1 MKSKILRTIVL
12 FSMMLSITGCGL
24 LSKMFHK
31 NGTGDTE
38 IVAGTQNMYQIK
50 HEYTQY
56 QVDSMCVVDNLPQ
69 MFEGW
74 YRQAYQ
80 DYETGKYVIRYSYI
94 KEKSNNN
101 EMIYIVTERGDIY
114 VVSKRKVVTE

>member
-1 MKSKILRTIVL
+1 MKNKFLSFIVL
-12 FSMMLSITGCGL
+12 ASMMLSITGCGL
-24 LSKMFHK
+24 LTKMFHK
-31 NGTGDTE
+31 NDVDNTE
-38 IVAGTQNMYQIK
+38 VVSGTQNMYQIK
-50 HEYTQY
+50 HEYTRY
-56 QVDSMCVVDNLPQ
+56 QVDSMCVADNLPQ

-94 KEKSNNN
+94 KEKTDNN

-114 VVSKRKVVTE
+114 VVSKRKVETR

>member
-1 MKSKILRTIVL
+1 MKNKFLSFIVL
-12 FSMMLSITGCGL
+12 ASMMLSITGCGL
-24 LSKMFHK
+24 LTKMFHK
-31 NGTGDTE
+31 DTGDNTE
-38 IVAGTQNMYQIK
+38 VVSGTQNMYQIK
-50 HEYTQY
+50 HEYTRY
-56 QVDSMCVVDNLPQ
+56 QVDSMCVADNLPQ

-94 KEKSNNN
+94 KEKTDNN

-114 VVSKRKVVTE
+114 VVSKRKVETR